1 MNCISNV
8 DGFSMQHAI
17 DLLRGVS
24 DSWLLIE
31 NMPKVELG
39 GEAMIG
45 YLPAQIEELIGD
57 TNMGLC
63 LDSGHAVKVAVSFR
77 VNYKEYM
84 LRFMGLS
91 RWCFI

>member
-31 NMPKVELG
+31 NMPKVGLG
-39 GEAMIG
+39 GEAMMG
-45 YLPAQIEELIGD
+45 HSPEQIEELIGD
-57 TNMGLC
+57 DDMGLY
-63 LDSGHAVKVAVSFR
+63 LNFGQAVKVA
-77 VNYKEYM
+77 
-84 LRFMGLS
+84 
-91 RWCFI
+91 